1 MKKEMTK
8 LLLEYGILSSEEAE
22 KIESINEE
30 TIAKSVKELGFNQ
43 TENITQEKIE
53 ENLDTEILGKE
64 IYCFRKVLSTNNIAK
79 FLANHGSPEGTVVIS
94 EIQTKARG
102 RSGTKWESPEG
113 GIWMSI
119 ILRPN
124 LEPAKAS
131 LITLAAGV
139 AIAKTM
145 RNRGIDAKIKWPNDV
160 LIEGKKVSGVLT
172 EANIT
177 LNKLDYV
184 IVGVGIDTNLNIE
197 DLSEDLKAGA
207 TTLHD
212 EMKLEKVDENI
223 IIADLLKEFEEIYKL
238 YADQQI
244 EVILK
249 DWRDNSDTIGKYVEI
264 TQALGQKSIG
274 YAVGINKEGSLIIE
288 KTDGTLEKVISGRCR
303 AIE

>member
-8 LLLEYGILSSEEAE
+8 LLLEYGIISSEEAE

-30 TIAKSVKELGFNQ
+30 TIAKSIKELGFNQ
-43 TENITQEKIE
+43 TENITREKIE

-79 FLANHGSPEGTVVIS
+79 FLANHGSPEG
-94 EIQTKARG
+94 
-102 RSGTKWESPEG
+102 

-119 ILRPN
+119 LLRPN

-212 EMKLEKVDENI
+212 EMKIEKVDENI

-244 EVILK
+244 EAILK

>member
-1 MKKEMTK
+1 MA
-8 LLLEYGILSSEEAE
+8 EAE

-30 TIAKSVKELGFNQ
+30 TIAKSIKELGFNQ

-53 ENLDTEILGKE
+53 ENLDTDVLGKE

-79 FLANHGSPEGTVVIS
+79 FLANHGSTEGTVVIS

-160 LIEGKKVSGVLT
+160 VVS
-172 EANIT
+172 
-177 LNKLDYV
+177 
-184 IVGVGIDTNLNIE
+184 
-197 DLSEDLKAGA
+197 
-207 TTLHD
+207 
-212 EMKLEKVDENI
+212 
-223 IIADLLKEFEEIYKL
+223 
-238 YADQQI
+238 
-244 EVILK
+244 
-249 DWRDNSDTIGKYVEI
+249 
-264 TQALGQKSIG
+264 
-274 YAVGINKEGSLIIE
+274 
-288 KTDGTLEKVISGRCR
+288 
-303 AIE
+303 

>member
-8 LLLEYGILSSEEAE
+8 LLLEHGIINEDDVE
-22 KIESINEE
+22 KIESVTEE
-30 TIAKSVKELGFNQ
+30 TIVNYIKELGFKK
-43 TENITQEKIE
+43 TKNISKEKIDE
-53 ENLDTEILGKE
+53 TLETEFIGKE
-64 IYCFRKVLSTNNIAK
+64 IYCFRKVFSTNNIAK
-79 FLANHGSPEGTVVIS
+79 FMANQGSPEGTIVIS
-94 EIQTKARG
+94 EIQTNARG

-119 ILRPN
+119 ILRPE

-131 LITLAAGV
+131 LITLATGV
-139 AIAKTM
+139 AIAKTI
-145 RNRGIDAKIKWPNDV
+145 RKSGINARIKWPNDV
-160 LIEGKKVSGVLT
+160 LIGGKKISGVLT

-212 EMKLEKVDENI
+212 EMEIEKVDENI
-223 IIADLLKEFEEIYKL
+223 VIASFLKEFEEIYKL

-244 EVILK
+244 EEILK
-249 DWRDNSDTIGKYVEI
+249 DWRDLSDTIGKYVEI
-264 TQALGQKSIG
+264 TQALGERSIG

-288 KTDGTLEKVISGRCR
+288 KADGTLEKIISGRCR
-303 AIE
+303 AID